1 MGVEA
6 VVTQDGEI
14 DMGDLPTPPRGWGR
28 QRGKAGG
35 IIGNGEAVERLM
47 EAQVL
52 TVCSCN
58 VNVNIDP
65 DKLFQSLLNR
75 KQAPFRD

>member
-14 DMGDLPTPPRGWGR
+14 DMGDLPTPLRGWGR

-35 IIGNGEAVERLM
+35 IIGNGEADGNTSTHRVLLQCKCQYRSGQTLSKSVKP
-47 EAQVL
+47 EAG
-52 TVCSCN
+52 T
-58 VNVNIDP
+58 I
-65 DKLFQSLLNR
+65 
-75 KQAPFRD
+75 